1 MTRKAL
7 PTFKNNCNVY
17 HFLWVIQQTNVIP
30 LISWLPPNVVQKHS
44 CLSQVDTKQLN
55 SSRNI
60 VLNLNIKTIGK
71 CFLLAFMISVTNL
84 HSL

>member
-44 CLSQVDTKQLN
+44 CLSQVD
-55 SSRNI
+55 
-60 VLNLNIKTIGK
+60 KTIK
-71 CFLLAFMISVTNL
+71 QQQKHRSEFEHKNYRKMFPFSIYDKRD
-84 HSL
+84 